1 MCVKYADVFRAAV
14 KWADLTHSTIFS
26 FRVQQHEH
34 WAKTYFRSQA
44 PGWSLRA
51 PGWCLGW
58 FLFRGGQLRSSSS
71 AKSLMFPQSESER
84 RTRVSFGSETAFWIL
99 RLVKSSVFVSLLHP
113 RRRSDSRIMIITL
126 RSPRFA
132 PSAPLLQNGVQHF
145 HFHFS
150 RPPWSCSSSLQFLE
164 MTTSANLIPQTWIFN
179 NNPPKS
185 D

>member
-1 MCVKYADVFRAAV
+1 MFFVQQ
-14 KWADLTHSTIFS
+14 WSGADLTHSTIFS

-34 WAKTYFRSQA
+34 WAQTYFRSQA

-99 RLVKSSVFVSLLHP
+99 RLVKSSVLVSLLHP
-113 RRRSDSRIMIITL
+113 RRHSDSRIMIITL

-132 PSAPLLQNGVQHF
+132 PSAPKWSPALSLSLL
-145 HFHFS
+145 
-150 RPPWSCSSSLQFLE
+150 PPPVELLLLSPVSGNDYICQFN
-164 MTTSANLIPQTWIFN
+164 TSNMNI
-179 NNPPKS
+179 
-185 D
+185 